1 MAITS
6 QLWYLTI
13 KNLKSMIRDRVQLI
27 WLFGYPFLFMLLYKF
42 ALEKNVFVIMA
53 PSLLIINLL

>member
-1 MAITS
+1 MAYTS

-42 ALEKNVFVIMA
+42 ALEEGVFVIMA